1 VLSLGI
7 GIETEVSPEIGMLSL
22 ETEIETEVS
31 LETGTN
37 LTEEDLSLMADT
49 HLERESLETEIST
62 SALVTHK
69 ETGPTLEIGPTLL
82 VQETGYMTPVII
94 GASQETGQVLP
105 ILETGH
111 TLPHLGDNLILLRD
125 EISPPVALSLETED
139 ILPPGLKEDNRA
151 SLLEDCLA
159 LSQRL
164 TESLGETTR
173 LPRDREIGVLLLG
186 KPIPR

>member
-1 VLSLGI
+1 
-7 GIETEVSPEIGMLSL
+7 MQSL

-37 LTEEDLSLMADT
+37 RTEEDLSLMADT
-49 HLERESLETEIST
+49 HLERESLETETST

-69 ETGPTLEIGPTLL
+69 ETGPTLETGPTPL
-82 VQETGYMTPVII
+82 VQETGYMTPVTI

-105 ILETGH
+105 TLETGH
-111 TLPHLGDNLILLRD
+111 TLPHLEDSLILLRD

-159 LSQRL
+159 LSKKL
-164 TESLGETTR
+164 TESLEETTR
-173 LPRDREIGVLLLG
+173 LPRDKEIEVLLLG
-186 KPIPR
+186 KPIPK

>member
-1 VLSLGI
+1 MK
-7 GIETEVSPEIGMLSL
+7 PM
-22 ETEIETEVS
+22 
-31 LETGTN
+31 
-37 LTEEDLSLMADT
+37 EEDLSLTADT

-69 ETGPTLEIGPTLL
+69 ETVLSLETETTLL

-94 GASQETGQVLP
+94 GAPQETGQVLP
-105 ILETGH
+105 TLETRH
-111 TLPHLGDNLILLRD
+111 TLPHLGDNLLLLRD

-139 ILPPGLKEDNRA
+139 ILPPGLREDNRA

-159 LSQRL
+159 LSKKL
-164 TESLGETTR
+164 TESLEETTR
-173 LPRDREIGVLLLG
+173 LPRDKEIGVLLLG